1 MFPMTPENVALCTEV
16 AERLV
21 RSYRRQAGGIE
32 ASEIRQEAWTAM
44 LAALPAYTGPA
55 ESLEGYLYVTARR
68 AVKLMLWRLS
78 VPANVPA
85 RSATYEAI
93 RTLRNGRVAEEVL
106 ETVPAESVGPEA
118 QVADREARE
127 RFAQLVAELLA
138 SEREGEAVAAVLWGT
153 MESAQ
158 AAEAYSLPVATIYQ
172 ATREAKRKLARC
184 PRLMEVL

>member
-1 MFPMTPENVALCTEV
+1 MFPMTPENVSLCTEV

-21 RSYRRQAGGIE
+21 RSYRRQAVGIE
-32 ASEIRQEAWTAM
+32 AAEIRQEAWTAM
-44 LAALPAYTGPA
+44 LAALPTYNGPS
-55 ESLEGYLYVTARR
+55 EMLEGYLYVTARR
-68 AVKLMLWRLS
+68 AVKFLVWKMS
-78 VPANVPA
+78 VPASVS
-85 RSATYEAI
+85 RSHVTYERI

-106 ETVPAESVGPEA
+106 EAVPAESVGPEA

-158 AAEAYSLPVATIYQ
+158 AAEAYSIPVATIYQ